1 MPNENIGTVEC
12 PIKGCREIALL
23 RKNSRGWLYSN
34 CPAHGNVQSGMAA
47 MQDWMRDHAK
57 FDSGSPESDTLPLP
71 STETEPI
78 AESEHEPIPASVSEP
93 KPAKDDLDSFWE

>member
-57 FDSGSPESDTLPLP
+57 FDAEPPPGPEPP
-71 STETEPI
+71 QEPEPEP
-78 AESEHEPIPASVSEP
+78 ATVSESEPVLEP
-93 KPAKDDLDSFWE
+93 KQPQKESDDLDAFWS